1 MATVSDDTI
10 VKVKNMT
17 DYKVG
22 YTIKEEN
29 LRRVF
34 ESGEVKQLAAGELR
48 KVNYKRGGHVILTN
62 YLCIMN
68 KDLANEFG
76 VDDDSFE
83 NEYNWDVAR
92 VDSVL
97 KDEPLDVLQDA
108 LDFAPQGII
117 DLIKDRAIELKI
129 DSMDKRQ
136 AISDAL
142 SIDLN
147 GMIDIQK
154 IKETELEGA
163 AEKPKTRRTSRAKSQ
178 SGSTSGQT
186 KQRRTAKTEPTE

>member
-1 MATVSDDTI
+1 MNTVSDDTI
-10 VKVKNMT
+10 VKVKNMA
-17 DYKVG
+17 DYRVG
-22 YTIKEEN
+22 YTMKEEN
-29 LRRVF
+29 IRRIF
-34 ESGEVKQLAAGELR
+34 EDGEIKQITAGELR
-48 KVNYKRGGHVILTN
+48 KLNYKRGGHTMLTD
-62 YLCIMN
+62 YLCVMN

-76 VDDDSFE
+76 IDDDSFE

-97 KDEPLDVLQDA
+97 KNEPLAVLQDA

-147 GMIDIQK
+147 GMIEIQK
-154 IKETELEGA
+154 MKETELEGV
-163 AEKPKTRRTSRAKSQ
+163 AEKPKARRASKAKNT
-178 SGSTSGQT
+178 SGSEQP
-186 KQRRTAKTEPTE
+186 KQRRTANTEPTE